1 MSTGMLKAGFIIL
14 TSVGFVFVSNSPK
27 ISTIPKRVVSKLK
40 KKFAKQNFEPE
51 KVNFC

>member
-14 TSVGFVFVSNSPK
+14 TSVGFVFVSQSPRM
-27 ISTIPKRVVSKLK
+27 STLPKKVVSQLK
-40 KKFAKQNFEPE
+40 KKFVKKNFEPE